1 MPTSELRQIIPL
13 VLHRKFHEEATI
25 FFFFRMGFWLIITKR
40 SASEEFLS
48 VREVGMPR
56 NFLCLG
62 LYENKVFRN
71 SLIPPS
77 HGKPVPLYPQ
87 NLVLTMWLIMARR
100 ASQRLESNHSWSLPS
115 FAALENPGGVGDW
128 ARQASSG
135 PDSRVSIFSQ
145 TSFSSCSVKTL

>member
-25 FFFFRMGFWLIITKR
+25 FFRMGFGLIITKR

-48 VREVGMPR
+48 VREVGIPG

-87 NLVLTMWLIMARR
+87 NLVLTM
-100 ASQRLESNHSWSLPS
+100 
-115 FAALENPGGVGDW
+115 
-128 ARQASSG
+128 
-135 PDSRVSIFSQ
+135 
-145 TSFSSCSVKTL
+145 